1 MKKTL
6 LLILTAFVLTACSSN
21 QTVTEIYYNETDQE
35 VSRTVETYNSKDQLI
50 KTENGEDVTEYEYEG
65 DSLIKM
71 TSGDLTHEY
80 IYNESG
86 QLIGAVTLENGE
98 AVEEM
103 RAEYDENGNRA
114 TTTVMQDGK
123 TFESKYTY
131 NSSNQLVSITL
142 KSEFTYYNASNQ
154 LVSAEN
160 EDMIQLFSYDE
171 KGHEIEVVFMEEN
184 EEVRKIESEYEND
197 QLIQR
202 TTYNENEKSIEKFS
216 YDDEQRVTEIQYYD
230 SDNNYAGK
238 TVYLYE

>member
-1 MKKTL
+1 M
-6 LLILTAFVLTACSSN
+6 
-21 QTVTEIYYNETDQE
+21 
-35 VSRTVETYNSKDQLI
+35 
-50 KTENGEDVTEYEYEG
+50 
-65 DSLIKM
+65 IKM

-80 IYNESG
+80 TYNESG

>member
-21 QTVTEIYYNETDQE
+21 QTVTEIYYDETDQE

-50 KTENGEDVTEYEYEG
+50 KTENGDDVTEYEYDG
-65 DSLIKM
+65 DLLIKM
-71 TSGDLTHEY
+71 TNGDLTHEY
-80 IYNESG
+80 TYNESG
-86 QLIGAVTLENGE
+86 QLVGTVTLENGE

-103 RAEYDENGNRA
+103 SAEYDENGNRT
-114 TTTVMQDGK
+114 TTTVKQNGK

-131 NSSNQLVSITL
+131 DESNQLVSI
-142 KSEFTYYNASNQ
+142 
-154 LVSAEN
+154 EN
-160 EDMIQLFSYDE
+160 EDVIQLFSYDE

-184 EEVRKIESEYEND
+184 EEVRRIESEYEND

-202 TTYNENEKSIEKFS
+202 TTYSENEESIEKFS
-216 YDDEQRVTEIQYYD
+216 YDDEQRVKEIQYYD